1 MEGYLFYGKVC
12 LLLPSLNKINN
23 YSKKMQKKNIKRS
36 QLSVIILTYNEKENI
51 AQALDS
57 VISWSDEVIILDS
70 YSVDGT
76 LDIVSNY
83 ECNLYQHN
91 FENFS
96 KQRNYALKD
105 IPIKNE
111 WILFLD
117 ADEWVT
123 EELKVEIDAFLESN
137 PTENGA
143 YLNRKFL
150 WMGKWI
156 KRGYYPTWTL
166 RLFRH
171 KESYC
176 EDRSVNEHIV
186 VSGELTKLKNHYIH
200 QDQKSIGDWIS
211 KHNARATLEA
221 DELYKRDCKII
232 QKEIS
237 VKLFG
242 NQVERKRWIRYYFW
256 EKIPILIRPI
266 LYFLFRY
273 VFKMGFLDGKR
284 AFTYHFL
291 QALWFPMLIDIKY
304 LEKKL
309 KKNYE

>member
-1 MEGYLFYGKVC
+1 
-12 LLLPSLNKINN
+12 
-23 YSKKMQKKNIKRS
+23 MQKENLKYS
-36 QLSVIILTYNEKENI
+36 QLSVIILTHNEEENI

-57 VISWSDEVIILDS
+57 VVSWADEVIILDS

-76 LDIVSNY
+76 LDIVSRY
-83 ECNLYQHN
+83 DCNLFQNKFY
-91 FENFS
+91 NFS
-96 KQRNYALKD
+96 EQRNYALKNTF
-105 IPIKNE
+105 IKSE
-111 WILFLD
+111 WVFFLD

-123 EELKVEIDAFLESN
+123 EDLKAEISVFIESN
-137 PTENGA
+137 PIENGV

-150 WMGKWI
+150 WLGKWI

-171 KESYC
+171 KEAYC
-176 EDRSVNEHIV
+176 EDRTVNEHII
-186 VSGELTKLKNHYIH
+186 VSGAVTKLKNHYVH
-200 QDQKSIGDWIS
+200 QDQKSIGDWIE

-221 DELYKRDCKII
+221 NELYKRDCQMI
-232 QKEIS
+232 QKEIG
-237 VKLFG
+237 VKLLG
-242 NQVERKRWIRYYFW
+242 SQVERKRWVRYYFW
-256 EKIPILIRPI
+256 EKLPILIRPI

-309 KKNYE
+309 KKTL

>member
-1 MEGYLFYGKVC
+1 MV
-12 LLLPSLNKINN
+12 
-23 YSKKMQKKNIKRS
+23 
-36 QLSVIILTYNEKENI
+36 ILTYNEEENI

-57 VISWSDEVIILDS
+57 VVTWADEVIVLDS
-70 YSVDGT
+70 YSVDKT
-76 LDIVSNY
+76 LDIVSRY
-83 ECNLYQHN
+83 DCNLFQN
-91 FENFS
+91 KFCNFS
-96 KQRNYALKD
+96 EQRNYALKNTF
-105 IPIKNE
+105 IKNE
-111 WILFLD
+111 WVLFLD
-117 ADEWVT
+117 ADEWMT
-123 EELKVEIDAFLESN
+123 KELKSEIGIFIESN
-137 PTENGA
+137 PNENGA

-171 KESYC
+171 KEAYC
-176 EDRSVNEHIV
+176 EDRSVNEHII
-186 VSGELTKLKNHYIH
+186 VSGAVTKLNNNYIH

-221 DELYKRDCKII
+221 DELHKRDCKII

-256 EKIPILIRPI
+256 EKMPILIRPI